1 MGDLI
6 NLNKVRKDRARREAA
21 ETAAA
26 NRVRFGRT
34 GAEKA
39 KARAES
45 ERDARRHEGHALGAD
60 AGGPPE
66 RPPTERDG
74 G

>member
-6 NLNKVRKDRARREAA
+6 NLNKVRKEA
-21 ETAAA
+21 EGTAAA

-39 KARAES
+39 RARAES
-45 ERDARRHEGHALGAD
+45 DRDARRHEGHALGAEGRTGD
-60 AGGPPE
+60 GAPD
-66 RPPTERDG
+66 RDG

>member
-1 MGDLI
+1 MGDVI
-6 NLNKVRKDRARREAA
+6 NLNKLRKARARRDAT

-39 KARAES
+39 KAKAEA
-45 ERDARRHEGHALGAD
+45 EREARRIDGHALEDRPAD
-60 AGGPPE
+60 
-66 RPPTERDG
+66 RPAD
-74 G
+74 

>member
-6 NLNKVRKDRARREAA
+6 NLNKVRKARARQEA
-21 ETAAA
+21 EGTAAA

-39 KARAES
+39 RARAES
-45 ERDARRHEGHALGAD
+45 DRDARRHEGHALGAEGRTGD
-60 AGGPPE
+60 GAPD
-66 RPPTERDG
+66 RDG